1 MSKGKKKI
9 SLKKKVGASG
19 TNASKTNASR
29 RNASTATAPKKRIQ
43 PTRSRKKTS
52 MKTIQKEELIFGK
65 QNYILMGVGFG
76 LIALGMLLMSGG
88 AMPSPDVWDED
99 IIYSFRRTV
108 LAPFVMIVGLVVE
121 VYAIFKK

>member
-1 MSKGKKKI
+1 MSKA
-9 SLKKKVGASG
+9 KKKVSPKKKTTGA
-19 TNASKTNASR
+19 K
-29 RNASTATAPKKRIQ
+29 RNVVSATATAPKKRLQ

-52 MKTIQKEELIFGK
+52 VATIPKEPLIFGK
-65 QNYILMGVGFG
+65 QNYIWMGIGFG

-88 AMPSPDVWDED
+88 AMPSPDVWDEG

-108 LAPFVMIVGLVVE
+108 LAPFLMLAGLVVE

>member
-9 SLKKKVGASG
+9 SPKKKVVTSR
-19 TNASKTNASR
+19 TNASKT
-29 RNASTATAPKKRIQ
+29 NASTATAPKKRIQ

-52 MKTIQKEELIFGK
+52 TKTTTRKEELIFGK